1 MRAAHEKRPVTEFPR
16 PPGVT
21 SVRID
26 PSTGLRAYDGESDAI
41 DEVFLEGTE
50 PQEFSSPD
58 AGVSPE
64 GGLTTLVTPTT
75 PTTEVPD
82 DDRDAGVTVP
92 IAVPASDGG
101 VLNATAEDPP
111 PF

>member
-1 MRAAHEKRPVTEFPR
+1 M
-16 PPGVT
+16 T

-26 PSTGLRAYDGESDAI
+26 PSTGLRAYEGESDAV

-64 GGLTTLVTPTT
+64 GGLTTLVAPYATA
-75 PTTEVPD
+75 EVPD

-101 VLNATAEDPP
+101 ALNATAEDPP